1 MQVREVMTSTVV
13 SINVDTPI
21 NEAVAAMRM
30 NNVSFLPVTHEK
42 VCAGVLTEH
51 DITAR
56 MHDEGFDPTAT
67 TAGML
72 LAAGKDRDEVSSIGV
87 HAVSQDASVDE
98 ALQMMTDLH
107 LHHLAVRD
115 DEYIMV
121 GVVTRADLEQPMMA
135 EAT

>member
-21 NEAVAAMRM
+21 NEAVAAMQLNR
-30 NNVSFLPVTHEK
+30 VSFLPVTHEK

-51 DITAR
+51 DIAR
-56 MHDEGFDPTAT
+56 RMSEDGFDPTAT

-72 LAAGKDRDEVSSIGV
+72 LAEGKDRDEVGSTSV
-87 HAVSQDASVDE
+87 HAISQDASVDE
-98 ALQMMTDLH
+98 ALQMMADLN

-115 DEYIMV
+115 DEYLMV
-121 GVVTRADLEQPMMA
+121 GVVTRADLEQPV
-135 EAT
+135 TVLG